1 MSNCNPL
8 KTSKLSIFSIILI
21 FLCLIS
27 FACTREKPREEKIT
41 QPIKIYTSLF
51 VFENLT
57 KQLIPHGEIESLIT
71 KGVDPHNFE
80 PSLKD
85 IQKLYK
91 ANLVIYLG
99 DTDVDRWIDKIK
111 DELLQKGVK
120 VLRLQDFLPM
130 SPYKASKE
138 LDPHVWLDP
147 VMTREIIKLIKDEI
161 IALKPEEKNLVEKN
175 YLLYKEKLENLDK
188 KYREKLINCTLRDVI
203 SSHEFLN
210 YLASRYNINT
220 HFIVHEPEEEPSPK
234 RIKFLKDFVKKN
246 KIEYILTEPEGEKI
260 TQTLRAEVNLEPLIF
275 NTYHNKNEKE
285 YLSVMEENLQS
296 LSKALK
302 CKGNNEK

>member
-1 MSNCNPL
+1 MSNFNLL
-8 KTSKLSIFSIILI
+8 KIGKLSIFSISLIL
-21 FLCLIS
+21 LCLIS
-27 FACTREKPREEKIT
+27 FACMREKDREEKIT

-51 VFENLT
+51 VLENLT

-71 KGVDPHNFE
+71 KGADPHNFE

-85 IQKLYK
+85 IQKLYT

-130 SPYKASKE
+130 SRYTASEE

-147 VMTREIIKLIKDEI
+147 LMTMQIIKIIKDEI
-161 IALKPEEKNLVEKN
+161 IALNPKEKNLVEKN
-175 YLLYKEKLENLDK
+175 YLFYKEKLENLDK
-188 KYREKLINCTLRDVI
+188 KYRETLLNCTLRDVI

-210 YLASRYNINT
+210 YLALRYNFNP
-220 HFIVHEPEEEPSPK
+220 HFIVHEPEDEPSPK

-260 TQTLRAEVNLEPLIF
+260 TKSLMAEAKLEALIF
-275 NTYHNKNEKE
+275 DTYHKKTEKE